1 MRALKLIVPLL
12 GAGVLLGG
20 CSDEVEQ
27 GSPSVPA
34 PAAQA
39 KASVFTI
46 EEYDD
51 ADLPGTGR
59 TMGPL
64 DDGHLSVSI
73 PDEWF
78 APPRSSK
85 WLMRVQFV
93 PEQTYPTIIVTGGE
107 NAEGVE
113 QLDKSNL
120 KDFAEKL
127 QAELAEKRRAAAG
140 ADADVPEVVGVKI
153 GDFYAVKYHA
163 PAVAGG
169 TSLTRLMILTIQK
182 GREYHVELR
191 ALRGTLSRFQP
202 EALAVAARMKV
213 E

>member
-1 MRALKLIVPLL
+1 MRAPRLIVPLL
-12 GAGVLLGG
+12 GAGLLLAG
-20 CSDEVEQ
+20 CSAEVEQ
-27 GSPSVPA
+27 SPSAKQP

-39 KASVFTI
+39 KAPVFTI
-46 EEYDD
+46 EEYGA

-59 TMGPL
+59 MMGPV
-64 DDGHLSVSI
+64 DDGHLSVPI
-73 PDEWF
+73 PDDWF

-113 QLDKSNL
+113 QLDKANL
-120 KDFAEKL
+120 KAFAEKL
-127 QAELAEKRRAAAG
+127 RAELAEKRKAEA
-140 ADADVPEVVGVKI
+140 PEITGVKI
-153 GDFYAVKYHA
+153 GDFYAVKYHT

-169 TSLTRLMILTIQK
+169 TSLSRLMIVTIQK
-182 GREYHVELR
+182 GRRYNVELR
-191 ALRGTLSRFQP
+191 ALRGTLSRFRP
-202 EALAVAARMKV
+202 EALAVASRMKV

>member
-1 MRALKLIVPLL
+1 MRALRIIIPLL
-12 GAGVLLGG
+12 GAGLLLAG
-20 CSDEVEQ
+20 CSAEGEP
-27 GSPSVPA
+27 PS
-34 PAAQA
+34 PAAPPQA
-39 KASVFTI
+39 KAPVFTI
-46 EEYDD
+46 EAYSD
-51 ADLPGTGR
+51 ADLPDTGR
-59 TMGPL
+59 MMGPL
-64 DDGHLSVSI
+64 DDGHLSVPI
-73 PDEWF
+73 PADWF

-113 QLDKSNL
+113 QLDKSNV
-120 KDFAEKL
+120 KAFAEKL
-127 QAELAEKRRAAAG
+127 QAELAEKRKTAAG
-140 ADADVPEVVGVKI
+140 ADADVPEVTGLKI

-169 TSLTRLMILTIQK
+169 TSLSRLMIVTIQK

-191 ALRGTLSRFQP
+191 ALRGTLSRFRP